1 LCGDRSSLPNV
12 QDCYDRANLY
22 IDMWN
27 GSDDHAA
34 GTWLLRTADAWL
46 RLAFELDRR
55 FWTELAAEQ
64 PTDNRVGTW
73 RRDHLYWSNR
83 RRAAP
88 MRGGVCTGEPLGT
101 RIVKKI

>member
-1 LCGDRSSLPNV
+1 LSALAVLILLPDPESLEVSHKPCAGDGTDRLCGDRSSLPTV

-34 GTWLLRTADAWL
+34 GTWLLRAADAWL

-55 FWTELAAEQ
+55 L
-64 PTDNRVGTW
+64 
-73 RRDHLYWSNR
+73 
-83 RRAAP
+83 
-88 MRGGVCTGEPLGT
+88 
-101 RIVKKI
+101 